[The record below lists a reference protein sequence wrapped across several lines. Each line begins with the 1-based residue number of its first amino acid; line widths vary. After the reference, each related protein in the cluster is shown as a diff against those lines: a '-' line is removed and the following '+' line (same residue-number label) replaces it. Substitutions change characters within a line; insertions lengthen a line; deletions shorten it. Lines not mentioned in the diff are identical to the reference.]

1 MMIVEAKHD
10 SDKIDGCG
18 SGGRAEGCTKKKF
31 ALQPQILAIKFLCKT
46 FFFSS
51 VHAHIKQE
59 SDAPLLS
66 HKIDQSSAAKR
77 TLISHGGL

>member
-1 MMIVEAKHD
+1 MAVAQV
-10 SDKIDGCG
+10 
-18 SGGRAEGCTKKKF
+18 AEQRGVLRSKF

-66 HKIDQSSAAKR
+66 HKIDQSSAAKHR
-77 TLISHGGL
+77 LIGHGEL